1 MLKRVNQKA
10 TQIYNEHIH
19 RDVGA
24 NSRLSSIYIKYAVLA
39 WHSIIHVYLLSRALE
54 NMIQGKR
61 NASIGCHRS
70 NNNTQAC
77 KEFTEAT
84 ISHRHANIAG
94 FYPGFLE
101 FPRTMQKGDLRRLQH
116 HCLDSINR
124 DPQLC
129 GRHCSGFRESTCVI
143 GHHFSRTVKGTHFYQ

>member
-1 MLKRVNQKA
+1 MMSWHAEKKLHMINKHILK
-10 TQIYNEHIH
+10 
-19 RDVGA
+19 DVGA

-39 WHSIIHVYLLSRALE
+39 WHSIIHEYLLSRALE
-54 NMIQGKR
+54 NMIQRKR

-84 ISHRHANIAG
+84 LSHRHAHIAG

-101 FPRTMQKGDLRRLQH
+101 FPRTM
-116 HCLDSINR
+116 
-124 DPQLC
+124 
-129 GRHCSGFRESTCVI
+129 
-143 GHHFSRTVKGTHFYQ
+143 